1 MPGLI
6 RLLPAPLALG
16 LVAVLAAHCPAATWH
31 IYADGSGDA
40 PTIQGGIGLAGPGD
54 TVLVGPGTYHEQIDF
69 LGKNI
74 VVKGAMG
81 AAATILDGTGLG
93 TYGVSFFSGE
103 TRGAV
108 LTGFTVTRSPLGIA
122 ILESEPSVIDNIV
135 TANGGTSLYAGIICT
150 GNGGPGPWS
159 PLFQANVVSNNVANH
174 APGIAAQKK
183 MIPEV
188 LDNVIIGNHANTGD
202 GGGILIRTE
211 FDGTIIRGNWIQ
223 DNYAGDHGGG
233 IAVAGISGAT
243 VDAEISYNTLVGNR
257 ADGVEGSGDSGGG
270 FWIED
275 TNAWIHHNTIV
286 QSTGN
291 GFNNTHGGAIVARMT
306 GSPLIEQNIIAFT
319 DNGGGIFC
327 KPNVT
332 PIIRNNL
339 AWQNQPVEGAGLC
352 SGWWQ
357 GDGNVLADP
366 MFCDLQAGVL
376 TVAGGSPAL
385 THPAG
390 PLGAYPAP
398 GCQPILIQPVTWSG
412 LKSRF
417 RH

>member
-1 MPGLI
+1 
-6 RLLPAPLALG
+6 
-16 LVAVLAAHCPAATWH
+16 
-31 IYADGSGDA
+31 
-40 PTIQGGIGLAGPGD
+40 
-54 TVLVGPGTYHEQIDF
+54 
-69 LGKNI
+69 
-74 VVKGAMG
+74 
-81 AAATILDGTGLG
+81 
-93 TYGVSFFSGE
+93 
-103 TRGAV
+103 
-108 LTGFTVTRSPLGIA
+108 
-122 ILESEPSVIDNIV
+122 
-135 TANGGTSLYAGIICT
+135 
-150 GNGGPGPWS
+150 
-159 PLFQANVVSNNVANH
+159 
-174 APGIAAQKK
+174 

-233 IAVAGISGAT
+233 IAVAGISGAP
-243 VDAEISYNTLVGNR
+243 VDVEISLNVVLNNT
-257 ADGVEGSGDSGGG
+257 AEGERDENGGG
-270 FWIED
+270 IWLQE
-275 TNAWIHHNTIV
+275 TNAWVHHNTIV
-286 QSTGN
+286 QNAGN
-291 GFNNTHGGAIVARMT
+291 GLDSTYGGGIAVHEP

-319 DNGGGIFC
+319 TNGGGILC
-327 KPNVT
+327 HSNVT